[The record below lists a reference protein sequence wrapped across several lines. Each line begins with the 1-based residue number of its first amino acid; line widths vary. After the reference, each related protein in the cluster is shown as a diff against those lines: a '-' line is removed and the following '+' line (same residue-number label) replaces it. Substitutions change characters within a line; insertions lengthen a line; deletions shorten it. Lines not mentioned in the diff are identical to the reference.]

1 MKMEV
6 FEKCRLEDYEKL
18 RYVNNSWHSVSN
30 DKNVLYNVLWNEYK
44 DDIIINITNRKWL
57 KKIDVNMLIK
67 FFKKTEL
74 ETYHIHKLFIEAIL
88 QKRIDIIRYTLK
100 IMTFSYTTTFFET
113 MIIHLNNM
121 NWDDEFKVLKYL
133 IHLIKKQK
141 ISKPNEIKKMI
152 MKRMSRHLDGIEFL
166 VKKYKVINI
175 MEFVLE
181 QDNHEMGLYQL
192 FISYENMR
200 SDNFYTGYKERCYNI
215 AKRKFEIIEYLIDKG
230 GDETEEIRNSIRD
243 FAIKYDNV
251 ELIEHLINKRGMNAH
266 EIFRLVIDEGELSL
280 KIIEYLIEEKGVDI
294 TMEAIVKSAENDN
307 INLVIYLGR
316 KSIEKSN

>member
-141 ISKPNEIKKMI
+141 ISKPNEIKK
-152 MKRMSRHLDGIEFL
+152 
-166 VKKYKVINI
+166 
-175 MEFVLE
+175 
-181 QDNHEMGLYQL
+181 
-192 FISYENMR
+192 
-200 SDNFYTGYKERCYNI
+200 
-215 AKRKFEIIEYLIDKG
+215 
-230 GDETEEIRNSIRD
+230 
-243 FAIKYDNV
+243 
-251 ELIEHLINKRGMNAH
+251 
-266 EIFRLVIDEGELSL
+266 
-280 KIIEYLIEEKGVDI
+280 
-294 TMEAIVKSAENDN
+294 
-307 INLVIYLGR
+307 
-316 KSIEKSN
+316 